1 MPSVTRIVKFIRKG
15 DKGDPG
21 RSVLSVDVEYA
32 QGDSNVEAPKEGWDT
47 NPPVW
52 IVDKYIWSR
61 TRIDYS
67 SGEPDYTDPVCISG
81 SSVIDIKE
89 EYYRSTSSI
98 LPTGGK
104 WDTTRPAWINGYY
117 IWTRSHIYLT
127 DRDYYTPAICVTG
140 AKGTNGKTYYTW
152 IKYADSLGSSGY
164 PDSMYDTPTK
174 NTAYIGIAKN
184 QTTSTEGTD
193 PSVYVWAKI
202 KGEDGADG
210 TSFKA
215 KGSADGHFASLAD
228 YSAASKIINHYYL
241 VDVPDL
247 TTYPDGACVM
257 MPTNRGDATY
267 SCEDG
272 EAYTTTDKHLWVKD
286 GGYWIDLGEI
296 QGPKGDPGDKGD
308 KGDRGDRG
316 PALRGPQEW
325 EAVDV
330 GYQFHQ
336 GAKGEPNYDV
346 VIYQDNYY
354 SCVKSHVKT
363 ANNYPTSTEDNNN
376 GYWQV
381 DEKIEIVATKL
392 LLATYA
398 LIENL
403 GAGSIVM
410 RNQSGEVVFSAE
422 NGDVTCQKGT
432 FNGIDVQSGNIAGF
446 KIVGNSLTNES
457 YDNDATVVFRN
468 DKQNT
473 YAGIGG
479 NVYNPVGWYSSVSRF
494 VNEYTDKT
502 WGASGVNCAMVLSA
516 KNAARNYAFI
526 GNGNGI
532 LDGYIAGYS
541 FHKYTIAEANTIF
554 DRSEVLDL
562 RKSNQFFVH
571 CEKRNSGIC
580 LPRLY
585 NVCDALGIKSGT
597 NFCLKITIMSDL
609 GTTQNWV
616 VRGRTTIK
624 DSSGNTP
631 WDNDEFP
638 WMVNTDGVS
647 FSDCEMGSG
656 DSLQIMLVYDSSRT
670 QTINGRTLQYT
681 ARIIN
686 RQN

>member
-32 QGDSNVEAPKEGWDT
+32 QGDSNVEAPKAGWDT
-47 NPPVW
+47 NPPAW

-67 SGEPDYTDPVCISG
+67 SGEPDYTIPVCITG
-81 SSVIDIKE
+81 SSVVKIEE
-89 EYYRSTSSI
+89 EYYRSSSSQF
-98 LPTGGK
+98 LKDGY
-104 WDTTRPAWINGYY
+104 WSTTRHNWINGYY

-140 AKGTNGKTYYTW
+140 SKGTNGKTYYTW

-184 QTTSTEGTD
+184 QTSSTEGTD

-228 YSAASKIINHYYL
+228 YFAASKTNGHYYL
-241 VDVPDL
+241 VDISDT

-272 EAYTTTDKHLWVKD
+272 DAYTTTDKHLWVKD

-330 GYQFHQ
+330 GYQFHE

-354 SCVKSHVKT
+354 TCVKSHVKT

-381 DEKIEIVATKL
+381 GEKIEMVATKL
-392 LLATYA
+392 LLSKYA

-410 RNQSGEVVFSAE
+410 KDQSDNVIFSAE
-422 NGDVTCQKGT
+422 NGNVTCKKGT
-432 FNGIDVQSGNIAGF
+432 FNGIEVQSGNIAGF
-446 KIVGNSLTNES
+446 TISGNGLTNTPFE
-457 YDNDATVVFRN
+457 NDAYVIFRN
-468 DKQNT
+468 DKQKAF
-473 YAGIGG
+473 AGIGG
-479 NVYNPVGWYSSVSRF
+479 NVLPTPSELRAVARF
-494 VNEYTDKT
+494 ENEDDNDF
-502 WGASGVNCAMVLSA
+502 WGLGANYALILSA
-516 KNAARNYAFI
+516 KNADRNYAFI
-526 GNGNGI
+526 GSGNGI
-532 LDGYIAGYS
+532 LNGYIAGFS
-541 FHKYTIAEANTIF
+541 FHKYTIAKANTIYEG
-554 DRSEVLDL
+554 DLVLNL
-562 RKSNQFFVH
+562 KKSNQFIVH
-571 CEKRNSGIC
+571 CDKGNSGVC
-580 LPRLY
+580 LPRLDD
-585 NVCDALGIKSGT
+585 VCTALGIKSGT

-609 GTTQNWV
+609 GNTKHWV
-616 VRGRTTIK
+616 VRGRNAIK
-624 DSSGNTP
+624 DSSGGRP
-631 WDNDEFP
+631 WNNEQLP
-638 WMVNTDGVS
+638 LMTSWDGVNWD
-647 FSDCEMGSG
+647 DCEMGPG
-656 DSLQIMLVYDSSRT
+656 DSLQIMLVYESGRKH
-670 QTINGRTLQYT
+670 TINGYSTMYT

-686 RQN
+686 RQD

>member
-32 QGDSNVEAPKEGWDT
+32 QGDSNVEAPKVGWNTD
-47 NPPVW
+47 PPAW
-52 IVDKYIWSR
+52 IVEKYIWSR

-67 SGEPDYTDPVCISG
+67 DGEPDYTDPVCISG

-89 EYYRSTSSI
+89 EYYRSTSANYLSGGEWKE
-98 LPTGGK
+98 LRPT
-104 WDTTRPAWINGYY
+104 WINGYY
-117 IWTRSHIYLT
+117 IWTRSHVILT
-127 DRDYYTPAICVTG
+127 DRDYYTAAICVTG

-152 IKYADSLGSSGY
+152 IKYADSIGSSGY

-184 QTTSTEGTD
+184 QVSSTEGTD

-241 VDVPDL
+241 VDIPDT

-272 EAYTTTDKHLWVKD
+272 DAYTTTDKHLWVKD

-296 QGPKGDPGDKGD
+296 QGPKGDPGQP
-308 KGDRGDRG
+308 G
-316 PALRGPQEW
+316 PPGPPGRVGPSLRGPQQW
-325 EAVDV
+325 DKVDV
-330 GYQFHQ
+330 GYQFYQ
-336 GAKGEPNYDV
+336 GAEGEPYKDV
-346 VIYQDNYY
+346 VIWNGNYY
-354 SCVKSHVKT
+354 SCVKSHTKT
-363 ANNYPTSTEDNNN
+363 DSNHPLSSDDDNY
-376 GYWQV
+376 GYWQTTDKV
-381 DEKIEIVATKL
+381 EIVATQIL
-392 LLATYA
+392 LSTYA
-398 LIENL
+398 LVENL
-403 GAGSIVM
+403 GVGVIEM
-410 RNQSGEVVFSAE
+410 KDKSGKVVFSAKDGKVE
-422 NGDVTCQKGT
+422 CLTGT
-432 FNGIDVQSGNIAGF
+432 FNGIEVQSGKIAGF
-446 KIVGNSLTNES
+446 KIDGNRLTNES
-457 YDNDATVVFRN
+457 FYNDATVVFRN
-468 DKQNT
+468 DKRNT

-479 NVYNPVGWYSSVSRF
+479 NVYAPASGFSTVSRF
-494 VNEYTDKT
+494 VNEYMDET
-502 WGASGVNCAMVLSA
+502 WGSVGINCATILSA
-516 KNAARNYAFI
+516 KNGAKNYAFI
-526 GNGNGI
+526 GNGNGL

-541 FHKYTIAEANTIF
+541 FHKYTIKEANTIF
-554 DRSEVLDL
+554 DGEEVLNL

-609 GTTQNWV
+609 GTTQKWV

-624 DSSGNTP
+624 DSSGGTP

-638 WMVNTDGVS
+638 WMMNTDGVS

-656 DSLQIMLVYDSSRT
+656 DSLQIMLVYDSS
-670 QTINGRTLQYT
+670 QPTINKRNTMYT

-686 RQN
+686 RQD

>member
-21 RSVLSVDVEYA
+21 RSVVSVDVEYA
-32 QGDSNVEAPKEGWDT
+32 QGDSNVTAPTDGWDT
-47 NPPVW
+47 NPPAW

-67 SGEPDYTDPVCISG
+67 SGEPDYTEAVCISG

-89 EYYRSTSSI
+89 EYYRSTSANF
-98 LPTGGK
+98 LNGGEWKEERPT
-104 WDTTRPAWINGYY
+104 WINGYY

-127 DRDYYTPAICVTG
+127 DRDYYTAAICVTG

-228 YSAASKIINHYYL
+228 YFAASKTINHYYL
-241 VDVPDL
+241 VDIPDT

-272 EAYTTTDKHLWVKD
+272 DAYTTIDKHLWVKD

-296 QGPKGDPGDKGD
+296 QGPKGDPGPQGPQ
-308 KGDRGDRG
+308 GDRGSVG
-316 PALRGPQEW
+316 PSLRGPQQW
-325 EAVDV
+325 DKVDV
-330 GYQFHQ
+330 GYQFYQ
-336 GAKGEPNYDV
+336 GAEGEPYKDV
-346 VIYQDNYY
+346 VIWNGNYY
-354 SCVKSHVKT
+354 SCVKSHTKT
-363 ANNYPTSTEDNNN
+363 DSNHPLSSDDDNY
-376 GYWQV
+376 GYWQTTDKV
-381 DEKIEIVATKL
+381 EIVATQIL
-392 LLATYA
+392 LSTYA
-398 LIENL
+398 LVENL
-403 GAGSIVM
+403 GVGAIEMKDPNGK
-410 RNQSGEVVFSAE
+410 VVFSAK
-422 NGDVTCQKGT
+422 NGKVECLTGT
-432 FNGIDVQSGNIAGF
+432 FNGIKVQGGKIAGF
-446 KIVGNSLTNES
+446 TIEGNGLTNTPFK
-457 YDNDATVVFRN
+457 NDAYVIFRN
-468 DKQNT
+468 DSQKAF
-473 YAGIGG
+473 AGIGG
-479 NVYNPVGWYSSVSRF
+479 NVGGNMSVGRAVARF
-494 VNEYTDKT
+494 ENEQSNFNNGL
-502 WGASGVNCAMVLSA
+502 GANYAMIVSA

-532 LDGYIAGYS
+532 LDGYIAGFS
-541 FHKYTIAEANTIF
+541 FHKYTIGEANKILQG
-554 DRSEVLDL
+554 DAVLNL
-562 RKSNQFFVH
+562 KKSNQFIVH
-571 CEKRNSGIC
+571 CEKSNSGVC
-580 LPRLY
+580 LPLLDD
-585 NVCDALGIKSGT
+585 VCTALGIESGT

-609 GTTQNWV
+609 GNTKHWV
-616 VRGRTTIK
+616 VRGRNAIK
-624 DSSGNTP
+624 DSSGGRP
-631 WDNDEFP
+631 WYNEQLP
-638 WMVNTDGVS
+638 LMTSWDGVNWD
-647 FSDCEMGSG
+647 DCEMGPG
-656 DSLQIMLVYDSSRT
+656 DSLQIMLVYESGR
-670 QTINGRTLQYT
+670 QHTINGYSTMYT

-686 RQN
+686 RQD